1 MTVSMVGRLLAAAT
15 ALLAAVC
22 SAASAGA
29 QTSWAQDISVSNVVA
44 PPTQRSADIAHV
56 SLVISNVGK
65 ESDVLIA
72 VEVPPQIA
80 EAAGFYA
87 LPLTVYRGAKLRLS
101 QPVFIKAGETRHM
114 GFEDTHLL
122 IYGIRG
128 PFTRGFRF
136 PVRLVFQKA
145 GPIDVIATVGSSL
158 DQTVAV
164 ETPSRRP
171 KLIDVQYREP
181 KPARRM
187 FSEPSTGSAFRCE
200 DGSKMV
206 LDLNVDGDSAAA
218 DVWVGGASYRLA
230 HVPPEP
236 GPVQIVWSDGDH
248 SLTWSPGV
256 KLMWMSDST
265 HLMCG
270 RGGHSH

>member
-1 MTVSMVGRLLAAAT
+1 MTVAMVGRLLAAAT

-22 SAASAGA
+22 SAAPASA
-29 QTSWAQDISVSNVVA
+29 QTFWANDISVSNAVA
-44 PPTQRSADIAHV
+44 APTQRSADIAHV
-56 SLVISNVGK
+56 SLVISNIGK
-65 ESDVLIA
+65 ESDALIA

-80 EAAGFYA
+80 EAAGFHA
-87 LPLTVYRGAKLRLS
+87 LPLTVYRGANLRLS

-128 PFTRGFRF
+128 PFTKGFRF

-145 GPIDVIATVGSSL
+145 GPIDVIVAVGSSL
-158 DQTVAV
+158 DQTVAG
-164 ETPSRRP
+164 ETSSRRP
-171 KLIDVQYREP
+171 ELIEVQYRQPQPVQRLVAE
-181 KPARRM
+181 PAR
-187 FSEPSTGSAFRCE
+187 GSAFRCE

-206 LDLNVDGDSAAA
+206 LDLNVDGDVAVA
-218 DVWVGGASYRLA
+218 DVWLGGASYRLA
-230 HVPPEP
+230 YVPPEP

-256 KLMWMSDST
+256 KLMWMSNST